1 MLGARIGKRRYFN
14 LFCFEIFLF
23 DRVGGGGS
31 GGDKVL
37 LPTLN
42 NQTLGGID
50 L

>member
-1 MLGARIGKRRYFN
+1 
-14 LFCFEIFLF
+14 
-23 DRVGGGGS
+23 VGGGGS

-37 LPTLN
+37 LPRLN

>member
-1 MLGARIGKRRYFN
+1 
-14 LFCFEIFLF
+14 
-23 DRVGGGGS
+23 VGGGGS